1 MAMVGLGMLCKAAC
15 IFERSF
21 GSDACK
27 LTGGNDDDDDDNDDD
42 DDDVN
47 GDNTAKERCD
57 RFKLLEAAPAAA
69 TML

>member
-27 LTGGNDDDDDDNDDD
+27 LTGGNDDDDDDDDG
-42 DDDVN
+42 

-57 RFKLLEAAPAAA
+57 RFKLLEAALAAAA